1 MDADGSFT
9 ETTLGIHG
17 IDIKSAADME
27 IGHSPDNSETCVAT
41 NGDVEDVSAVNA
53 VPAQEEDTYSAEV
66 TDDEHPLVATTIVE
80 AIAPTESE
88 PFLKKEMTIVD
99 PERTVTA
106 EPTAAMPSLDIGTHA
121 AEVSI
126 EEPLA
131 MKSETNDL
139 FQGISEAGQSDFFSQ
154 LADGPADTETLSEA
168 VVESPGSAI
177 LGAVELRTEGLFE
190 EGGNSVIGTHAAEV
204 SIEEPLAM
212 KSETNDLFQGISEAG
227 QSDFFSQLADR
238 PADTETLSE
247 DVVESPGSAILGAVE
262 LRPEGLFEERGNSVF
277 DNLGRSESTVT
288 ENMAAAMEEATI
300 SFGSPIQDDDFF
312 FTSAFGATSNQMEQL
327 ESHPESTVSGA
338 NNTSFDFLLDDNDFL
353 SDDEVEN
360 ASVVV
365 PVTVA
370 ATSSYAPNSYA
381 PSPYNGVPQV
391 VPVQQSVPPKPKA
404 FFEDLPALSNPKIVR
419 RIDQFAHR
427 AVLASELPQP
437 PPATDLYGIPPLTTP
452 SGAIPSSTKSYGQPT
467 VASTYA
473 SAPPVNNSYTPQ
485 PAASAYNTALVPPT
499 SSYTNRPQQNTFTRS
514 TASDAYDPPFISGSF
529 VAPRLESSAYIP
541 PSAVLPM
548 SPQTGSVIPHP
559 LPLTSPHLTNTAP
572 TQSKYVP
579 VRLAFP
585 PPTTSPITE
594 PPAVFP
600 YTDTD
605 IQLPKNIL
613 PDASSHY
620 TPTAPSTA
628 TPNASYASHV
638 HGAPQPPTTSH
649 YTPAAPLTT
658 MSHATHASNEHG
670 APQPSTT
677 SAYAPTTGYR
687 LPQPQAS
694 PYPSTSPPTH
704 PHLYSDIPPIVQPKS
719 ASVPPHPVAAG
730 RPPIPPARTSS
741 YAPPPRDAYSSP
753 PPLKPLSTFTS
764 PPHSDPYSTAAP
776 YSLPQSHVPQSSHL
790 ASSPPQP
797 YPMPR
802 SVATSPQPP
811 KSLTPQPHPLMS
823 WSSSGKLVTIFPSKN
838 PNLGY
843 AATNLDF
850 VSSTIKVHNARDVIQ
865 ELTTDINM
873 AKFPGP
879 LCAVGARSANKSKKK
894 DVLKWMDEKIPTLE
908 KLIYESIGAEAKI
921 EAEDNLA
928 LWKCVRIVLDSNGEL
943 DTTASETRKA
953 IRHALIPE
961 LVSSNPPDDMA
972 TFTSASDIYQ
982 KHIRSTSNGSMGGRD
997 ISDPKNV
1004 EAISSVRELLL
1015 KGDREG
1021 AVASALDSCLWAHAL
1036 LIASTISKEKWKDTA
1051 REFIRADVL
1060 ALNSADA
1067 SSLAA
1072 VYEVFAGCGDE
1083 AVDTLLPPGMTLSG
1097 NEISQQAPAQLTKW
1111 RETLAMILLNR
1122 SGDDIEAIA
1131 SLGKLLASYGHTYAA
1146 HTCYIF
1152 ARPRTVLGGREDFTL
1167 LGGDYARRPSS
1178 FTKDL
1183 DVIILSEIYELAV
1196 SLGPTAGQNT
1206 IFPHLQL
1213 FKYQHA
1219 RILAENGFVS
1229 EARKYLDYIGT
1240 AIKATSKTSFVYDVA
1255 FIQCL
1260 RELSQRLSETPASES
1275 RWLGGMIGKPS
1286 LGNMWGNFDRKLAQF
1301 VAGDDEDPSSTV
1313 QGADNSTDGRF
1324 RKLANS
1330 PGLSRQQSTTD
1341 MAGLYISAQNFSG
1354 TGTSYTPPTS
1364 GGVAL
1369 HNSRLYG
1376 SSPSSARTSLY
1387 MPQNDGYGNSM
1398 ENSGPYGPPVSNTYA
1413 PAREQ
1418 TSSPHTASTY
1428 ALPIDGPKLSY
1439 APPTT
1444 SYDSLTMS
1452 YEPRTKSR
1460 ESAKSSYE
1468 PPTSTYNSYESE
1480 LPHELPRTSSELVTS
1495 SFVTANDGSYHAPV
1509 ISYGYEPPRG
1519 EMPFGYEPPSANRQ
1533 NGESGGQID
1542 MRLTEEDTSST
1553 YARLQQTESSYEPH
1567 GGENV
1572 SSRHDDFDDDE
1583 DLGLGNYAL
1592 SQHKKLA
1599 QGGSGESDDKTEGI
1613 KDEDQKEEEK
1623 EEKPASRGG
1632 WFSWLHRSADSQENK
1647 PKAVRAK
1654 LGEGMQFVYDKELKK
1669 WVNPNDRD
1677 AGNAPS
1683 PPPPPPRSKAPTPAS
1698 TVTSTAASTPS
1709 PARLPAS
1716 APATPMTAALP
1727 PMSIP
1732 PRSDAPPAASSA
1744 PPSNGPPLTGM
1755 PSLTGLPEQPAGA
1768 TRRGKKRPQ
1777 YIPPPAL

>member
-9 ETTLGIHG
+9 AKTLGING
-17 IDIKSAADME
+17 IDITSAADME
-27 IGHSPDNSETCVAT
+27 AGHSPDNSENFVGT
-41 NGDVEDVSAVNA
+41 NGDDQDASAVNA

-66 TDDEHPLVATTIVE
+66 ADEENPPVATTIVE

-88 PFLKKEMTIVD
+88 PFPKKEMTIVG
-99 PERTVTA
+99 PEQTVAA
-106 EPTAAMPSLDIGTHA
+106 EPTTSILSHEIDTHA

-126 EEPLA
+126 EEPLVI
-131 MKSETNDL
+131 SETDDL
-139 FQGISEAGQSDFFSQ
+139 FQGISQTG
-154 LADGPADTETLSEA
+154 
-168 VVESPGSAI
+168 
-177 LGAVELRTEGLFE
+177 
-190 EGGNSVIGTHAAEV
+190 
-204 SIEEPLAM
+204 
-212 KSETNDLFQGISEAG
+212 K
-227 QSDFFSQLADR
+227 SDFFSQLADR
-238 PADTETLSE
+238 RADMETLSK
-247 DVVESPGSAILGAVE
+247 DVVESPGSPIFGAVE
-262 LRPEGLFEERGNSVF
+262 CRTEGLFEQGGNSVF
-277 DNLGRSESTVT
+277 DDLHRSESTVT
-288 ENMAAAMEEATI
+288 ENVAAAMEETTI
-300 SFGSPIQDDDFF
+300 SFGSPTQDDDFF
-312 FTSAFGATSNQMEQL
+312 FTSGFGATSNQMAQL
-327 ESHPESTVSGA
+327 ESHLESTVSAA
-338 NNTSFDFLLDDNDFL
+338 NISFDFLLDDNDFL

-360 ASVVV
+360 ASVDV
-365 PVTVA
+365 PVPVET
-370 ATSSYAPNSYA
+370 TSSNAPNSYA
-381 PSPYNGVPQV
+381 LSPYNCVPQV

-427 AVLASELPQP
+427 AVLSSEQPQP
-437 PPATDLYGIPPLTTP
+437 PPATDLYGRPPLTTP
-452 SGAIPSSTKSYGQPT
+452 SAAIPSSTKSYGQPT
-467 VASTYA
+467 VSSTYA
-473 SAPPVNNSYTPQ
+473 STPPVNNSYTPQ
-485 PAASAYNTALVPPT
+485 PAASVYNTALVPPI
-499 SSYTNRPQQNTFTRS
+499 SSYANPPQQNAFTRS

-529 VAPRLESSAYIP
+529 VAPRRESSAYSSQ
-541 PSAVLPM
+541 SAGQPM
-548 SPQTGSVIPHP
+548 SPQAGSVVPHA
-559 LPLTSPHLTNTAP
+559 LPSMSPHLANTAP

-579 VRLAFP
+579 VTVAFS
-585 PPTTSPITE
+585 PPTTSQITE

-605 IQLPKNIL
+605 IQLPNNIL

-620 TPTAPSTA
+620 TPAAPPTA
-628 TPNASYASHV
+628 TPNASYASRA
-638 HGAPQPPTTSH
+638 HGAIHPPTTSH
-649 YTPAAPLTT
+649 YTEAAPLTV
-658 MSHATHASNEHG
+658 MPHANEHG
-670 APQPSTT
+670 ASQPSTT
-677 SAYAPTTGYR
+677 SAYAPPTGYR
-687 LPQPQAS
+687 LPQPKVS

-753 PPLKPLSTFTS
+753 PPYQPQSAFTS
-764 PPHSDPYSTAAP
+764 HPHSDPYLIAAP
-776 YSLPQSHVPQSSHL
+776 YSLPQSHVPQSLHL

-802 SVATSPQPP
+802 SVAASPHQP
-811 KSLTPQPHPLMS
+811 KSLIPQPHPLMS

-850 VSSTIKVHNARDVIQ
+850 VSSTIKVHNAKDVLH

-894 DVLKWMDEKIPTLE
+894 DALKWMDEKIPTLE

-928 LWKCVRIVLDSNGEL
+928 LWKCVRIVLDNNGEL
-943 DTTASETRKA
+943 DTTTSETRKA

-961 LVSSNPPDDMA
+961 LVGSNPLDDMA

-982 KHIRSTSNGSMGGRD
+982 RHIRSTSNGSMGGRD
-997 ISDPKNV
+997 ISDSKNV

-1021 AVASALDSCLWAHAL
+1021 AVTSALDNCLWAHAL
-1036 LIASTISKEKWKDTA
+1036 LIASTVSKEKWKDTA

-1060 ALNSADA
+1060 ALNTADA

-1083 AVDTLLPPGMTLSG
+1083 AVDTLLPPGMD
-1097 NEISQQAPAQLTKW
+1097 EVSQPTPAQLTKW

-1131 SLGKLLASYGHTYAA
+1131 SLGKLLASYGHPYAA

-1167 LGGDYARRPSS
+1167 LGGDYSRRPSS

-1183 DVIILSEIYELAV
+1183 DVIILNEIYELAI

-1219 RILAENGFVS
+1219 LILAENGFVS

-1255 FIQCL
+1255 FIQSL
-1260 RELSQRLSETPASES
+1260 RELSQRLSETPASDS

-1313 QGADNSTDGRF
+1313 QGGDNSTDGRF

-1341 MAGLYISAQNFSG
+1341 MAGLYISGQTFSG

-1364 GGVAL
+1364 GGVVL
-1369 HNSRLYG
+1369 HSSRLYG
-1376 SSPSSARTSLY
+1376 SSPSSARISLY
-1387 MPQNDGYGNSM
+1387 IPQNDGYGNSM
-1398 ENSGPYGPPVSNTYA
+1398 ENSGSYGPPVSNPYA

-1418 TSSPHTASTY
+1418 TSSPNTVSTY

-1460 ESAKSSYE
+1460 EFAKSSYE
-1468 PPTSTYNSYESE
+1468 PPTSTYNSYEPSD
-1480 LPHELPRTSSELVTS
+1480 LLHEPPRTSSELVTP
-1495 SFVTANDGSYHAPV
+1495 SFLTADVGSYHAPA
-1509 ISYGYEPPRG
+1509 ISYGYELPRG
-1519 EMPFGYEPPSANRQ
+1519 AMSFEPPLANRQ
-1533 NGESGGQID
+1533 NGESGGEID
-1542 MRLTEEDTSST
+1542 VPLTEEVTSST
-1553 YARLQQTESSYEPH
+1553 YARIEQNESSYEPQ
-1567 GGENV
+1567 GAENI
-1572 SSRHDDFDDDE
+1572 SSRYDDFDDDE
-1583 DLGLGNYAL
+1583 DLGLGNNAL

-1599 QGGSGESDDKTEGI
+1599 HGGSGESDDKTDGNNDEG
-1613 KDEDQKEEEK
+1613 KKEEEK

-1632 WFSWLHRSADSQENK
+1632 WFSWLHRSAESQENK

-1677 AGNAPS
+1677 AGDAPP
-1683 PPPPPPRSKAPTPAS
+1683 PPPPPPRSKAPTPTATPAS
-1698 TVTSTAASTPS
+1698 TVTSTAASMPS

-1727 PMSIP
+1727 PMSVL
-1732 PRSDAPPAASSA
+1732 PRSGAPPPASSA
-1744 PPSNGPPLTGM
+1744 PPSSGPPLTGM

>member
-1 MDADGSFT
+1 MEMLSQDG
-9 ETTLGIHG
+9 
-17 IDIKSAADME
+17 
-27 IGHSPDNSETCVAT
+27 
-41 NGDVEDVSAVNA
+41 
-53 VPAQEEDTYSAEV
+53 
-66 TDDEHPLVATTIVE
+66 
-80 AIAPTESE
+80 
-88 PFLKKEMTIVD
+88 IVD
-99 PERTVTA
+99 PEIMAA
-106 EPTAAMPSLDIGTHA
+106 EPTTSMPSPEIDTHA

-126 EEPLA
+126 EEPLVI
-131 MKSETNDL
+131 SETNDL
-139 FQGISEAGQSDFFSQ
+139 FQDISQAGQSDFFSQ
-154 LADGPADTETLSEA
+154 LAERPADMETLSRDVA
-168 VVESPGSAI
+168 ESPGSAI
-177 LGAVELRTEGLFE
+177 LGVVERQTERLFE
-190 EGGNSVIGTHAAEV
+190 QGGNSVFA
-204 SIEEPLAM
+204 
-212 KSETNDLFQGISEAG
+212 
-227 QSDFFSQLADR
+227 
-238 PADTETLSE
+238 
-247 DVVESPGSAILGAVE
+247 
-262 LRPEGLFEERGNSVF
+262 
-277 DNLGRSESTVT
+277 NLHRSESTAT
-288 ENMAAAMEEATI
+288 ENVAAAMEETTI
-300 SFGSPIQDDDFF
+300 SFGSPTQDDDLF
-312 FTSAFGATSNQMEQL
+312 FTSGFGATSNQIAQL
-327 ESHPESTVSGA
+327 ESHPESTLSA
-338 NNTSFDFLLDDNDFL
+338 ANTSFDFLLDDNDFL

-360 ASVVV
+360 ASVDV
-365 PVTVA
+365 PVTVE
-370 ATSSYAPNSYA
+370 ATSSNAPNSYT
-381 PSPYNGVPQV
+381 PSPYNCVPQV
-391 VPVQQSVPPKPKA
+391 VPVQQTVPPRSKA
-404 FFEDLPALSNPKIVR
+404 FFEDLPAVSNPKIVR

-427 AVLASELPQP
+427 AVLSSEHPQP
-437 PPATDLYGIPPLTTP
+437 PAATNLYGRPPLTTP
-452 SGAIPSSTKSYGQPT
+452 SAAIPSSTKSYGQPT
-467 VASTYA
+467 ISSTYA

-485 PAASAYNTALVPPT
+485 PAASVYNTALVPPT
-499 SSYTNRPQQNTFTRS
+499 SSYANPAQQNTFTRS

-529 VAPRLESSAYIP
+529 VAPRRESSAYSP
-541 PSAVLPM
+541 QSAVQPM
-548 SPQTGSVIPHP
+548 SPQTGSVVLHA
-559 LPLTSPHLTNTAP
+559 LPSMSPHLTNTAP

-579 VRLAFP
+579 VTVAFP
-585 PPTTSPITE
+585 PPTTSSKTE
-594 PPAVFP
+594 PPAMFP

-605 IQLPKNIL
+605 IQLAKNIL

-620 TPTAPSTA
+620 TPAAPPTA
-628 TPNASYASHV
+628 TPNASYASRA
-638 HGAPQPPTTSH
+638 HGALQPPTTSH
-649 YTPAAPLTT
+649 YTEAAPLTVLP
-658 MSHATHASNEHG
+658 HALHANEHG
-670 APQPSTT
+670 ASQPSTT
-677 SAYAPTTGYR
+677 SEYVSTTGYG
-687 LPQPQAS
+687 LPQPKAS
-694 PYPSTSPPTH
+694 PYPSSPPTH

-719 ASVPPHPVAAG
+719 ASVPPHPVAAR

-753 PPLKPLSTFTS
+753 PPSQPLSAFTS
-764 PPHSDPYSTAAP
+764 PPHSDQYSIAAP
-776 YSLPQSHVPQSSHL
+776 YSLSQSHAPQPLRL
-790 ASSPPQP
+790 ASSPPQS
-797 YPMPR
+797 YPIPR
-802 SVATSPQPP
+802 SVAASPHQP
-811 KSLTPQPHPLMS
+811 KSLIPQPHPLVS

-850 VSSTIKVHNARDVIQ
+850 LSSTIKVHSAKDVIH
-865 ELTTDINM
+865 ELTTDINL

-879 LCAVGARSANKSKKK
+879 LYAVGARSANKSKKK
-894 DVLKWMDEKIPTLE
+894 DALKWMDEKIPTLE
-908 KLIYESIGAEAKI
+908 KLIYESIGADAKI

-928 LWKCVRIVLDSNGEL
+928 LWKCVRIVLDNNGEL
-943 DTTASETRKA
+943 DTTTSETRKA
-953 IRHALIPE
+953 IKHALIPE
-961 LVSSNPPDDMA
+961 LVSSNPPDEMT

-982 KHIRSTSNGSMGGRD
+982 RHIRSTSNGSMGGRD
-997 ISDPKNV
+997 ISDSKTV
-1004 EAISSVRELLL
+1004 QVQAISSVRELLL

-1021 AVASALDSCLWAHAL
+1021 AVTSALDNCLWAHAL

-1060 ALNSADA
+1060 TLNTADA

-1083 AVDTLLPPGMTLSG
+1083 AVDTLLPPGMALSAAAG
-1097 NEISQQAPAQLTKW
+1097 NEVSQQTPAQLTKW

-1131 SLGKLLASYGHTYAA
+1131 SLGRLLARYGHTYAA

-1167 LGGDYARRPSS
+1167 LGGDYSRRPSS

-1183 DVIILSEIYELAV
+1183 DVIILSEIYELAI

-1219 RILAENGFVS
+1219 LILAENGFVS

-1255 FIQCL
+1255 FIQSL

-1301 VAGDDEDPSSTV
+1301 VAGDDENPSSTV
-1313 QGADNSTDGRF
+1313 RGGDNSTDGRF

-1341 MAGLYISAQNFSG
+1341 MAGLYISGQTFSG

-1364 GGVAL
+1364 GGAAL
-1369 HNSRLYG
+1369 HSSRLYG

-1387 MPQNDGYGNSM
+1387 IPQNDGYGNSM
-1398 ENSGPYGPPVSNTYA
+1398 ENSGSYGPPVSNPYA

-1418 TSSPHTASTY
+1418 TSSPYTASTY

-1444 SYDSLTMS
+1444 SYDSLTTS

-1468 PPTSTYNSYESE
+1468 PPTSTYNSNEPSE
-1480 LPHELPRTSSELVTS
+1480 LSHEPPRTSSELVTP
-1495 SFVTANDGSYHAPV
+1495 SFVTADDGSYHAPA
-1509 ISYGYEPPRG
+1509 ISYGYDLPRG
-1519 EMPFGYEPPSANRQ
+1519 PMSFGYEPPLANTQ
-1533 NGESGGQID
+1533 NGQIGTEIEVP
-1542 MRLTEEDTSST
+1542 LTEEVTSST
-1553 YARLQQTESSYEPH
+1553 YARLEQNESSYEAQ

-1572 SSRHDDFDDDE
+1572 SSRYDDFDDDE
-1583 DLGLGNYAL
+1583 DLGLGNNAL
-1592 SQHKKLA
+1592 SQHKKLGH
-1599 QGGSGESDDKTEGI
+1599 GGSGESDDKTDGA

-1632 WFSWLHRSADSQENK
+1632 WFSWLHRSAESQENK
-1647 PKAVRAK
+1647 PKAIRAK

-1677 AGNAPS
+1677 AGNAP
-1683 PPPPPPRSKAPTPAS
+1683 PTPPPPPRSKAPTPTATPAS
-1698 TVTSTAASTPS
+1698 TVTSTAASMPS

-1727 PMSIP
+1727 PMPVP
-1732 PRSDAPPAASSA
+1732 PRSGAPPPASSA
-1744 PPSNGPPLTGM
+1744 PPSSGPLLTGM